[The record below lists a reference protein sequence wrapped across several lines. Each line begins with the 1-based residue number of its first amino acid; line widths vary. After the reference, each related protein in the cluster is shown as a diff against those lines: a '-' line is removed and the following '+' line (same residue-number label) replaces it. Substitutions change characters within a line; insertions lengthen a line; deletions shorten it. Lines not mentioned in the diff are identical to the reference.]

1 MAFTLG
7 TFGGPLLTMN
17 MDGTD
22 VRSVTDFAVA
32 EPDWAPDGSRLAFG
46 SERDGTPHVYVID
59 ADGTNLRQITSGDAG
74 AGTPGWAPDG
84 RHLAYE
90 QAGRIVIEDLVDGT
104 TQFVT
109 PEPAADA
116 FDILPQFSPDG
127 RTIAYVRV
135 VGEASKEVRTIGVD
149 GTGDRLLSR
158 GVDRATSP
166 DWSADGQHIVF
177 NDGSGSVSRGEGDSH
192 LFVVGA
198 DGSDLRQIT
207 SGPNEADFHPS
218 WTPDGSRILF
228 TRYEFAPVSML
239 FAIYSID
246 PDGSDPTL
254 VYQSDEADVN
264 DAVAS

>member
-1 MAFTLG
+1 
-7 TFGGPLLTMN
+7 MN

-22 VRSVTDFAVA
+22 VRSVTDFAVT

-46 SERDGTPHVYVID
+46 SERDGTPQVYVVD

-135 VGEASKEVRTIGVD
+135 VGDARKEVRTIDVD

-192 LFVVGA
+192 LFVVAA

-239 FAIYSID
+239 FAIYSIA

-254 VYQSDEADVN
+254 VFRSDEADAN